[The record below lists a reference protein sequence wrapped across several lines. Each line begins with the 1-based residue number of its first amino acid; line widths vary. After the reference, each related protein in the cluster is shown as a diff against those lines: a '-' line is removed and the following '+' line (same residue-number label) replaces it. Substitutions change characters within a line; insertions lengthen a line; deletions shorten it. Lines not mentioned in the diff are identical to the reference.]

1 MLFLSGLPS
10 GYIQTALGT
19 TVAGIQV
26 IQQNGTCTGIVTD
39 QNGETR
45 YRGISCS
52 QRYN

>member
-39 QNGETR
+39 QTVKPLSGH
-45 YRGISCS
+45 
-52 QRYN
+52 QL